1 MLRAMAHADV
11 DKMKTSLVGPETPGG
26 RPAYSGRVRYT
37 ASASLRYQHRNPR
50 RHEAEMRLIER
61 GFQLVPPGRVLDVP
75 CGCGRVGFWL
85 ARQGFTVTAGDLSDA
100 MLDITREEAARQ
112 SLAVDVQK
120 QDVER
125 LQYDAKSFDSVISF
139 RLFHHF
145 PNHEIRARA
154 IAELCRVSRRH
165 VLISYFSPWSTSA
178 LKQRG
183 QIFFFNHPK
192 KKFPTSL
199 HELRG
204 YFEANGFRLVRDFA
218 QSPFFHTLHLAVFER
233 VK

>member
-1 MLRAMAHADV
+1 MTTTLDG
-11 DKMKTSLVGPETPGG
+11 TETPGG
-26 RPAYSGRVRYT
+26 HPAYSGRVRYN
-37 ASASLRYQHRNPR
+37 AAESLRYQKRNPA
-50 RHEAEMRLIER
+50 RHEAEMRLIAR
-61 GFQLVPPGRVLDVP
+61 AFQLVPPGRVLDVP

-85 ARQGFTVTAGDLSDA
+85 ARQGFTVTAADLSDA
-100 MLDITREEAARQ
+100 MLDLTRQEAARQ
-112 SLAVDVQK
+112 SLAVTVQK

-125 LQYDAKSFDSVISF
+125 LEYAGESFDAVISF

-145 PNHEIRARA
+145 PNREIRARA
-154 IAELCRVSRRH
+154 VAELCRVSRRQ
-165 VLISYFSPWSTSA
+165 VLISYFGPWSASA

-183 QIFFFNHPK
+183 QIFIFNHAR

-199 HELRG
+199 KEVRG

-233 VK
+233 VR

>member
-1 MLRAMAHADV
+1 MLPIMAHEDAD
-11 DKMKTSLVGPETPGG
+11 KKTAAHDPAETQGG
-26 RPAYSGRVRYT
+26 KPAYSGRVRYT
-37 ASASLRYQHRNPR
+37 AAASLRYQNRNPR
-50 RHEAEMRLIER
+50 RHQAEMRLIER
-61 GFQLVPPGRVLDVP
+61 AFQLVPPGRVLDVP

-85 ARQGFTVTAGDLSDA
+85 ARCGFTVTAADLSDA
-100 MLDITREEAARQ
+100 MLEITREEAARQ

-125 LQYDAKSFDSVISF
+125 LQFAAKSFDSVISF

-145 PNHEIRARA
+145 PNREIRARVV
-154 IAELCRVSRRH
+154 AELCRVARRQ
-165 VLISYFSPWSTSA
+165 VVISYFSPWSTSA

-183 QIFFFNHPK
+183 QFFFFNHPQ
-192 KKFPTSL
+192 KKFPTSR

-233 VK
+233 VD